1 MSSGVGGAV
10 TDDHLR
16 VQALRVGLRVS
27 GGVQVRGVTVC
38 AGLLVVGLLA
48 VIGRGEVAG
57 FDHGRH
63 VNWRGRVGS

>member
-1 MSSGVGGAV
+1 M
-10 TDDHLR
+10 
-16 VQALRVGLRVS
+16 GLRVS